1 MRRESFTIGA
11 LLLLSGA
18 PAFGQEGDLGELMG
32 QMAARRHGQVS
43 FVEQHFLKLLKRPV
57 ESFGELTY
65 DAPDR
70 LEKRTIEPK
79 PETLALV
86 GDTLTIQRGG
96 RTRTLDLKAYPSIA
110 PLVESI
116 RATLA
121 GDLGALE
128 RLFNVA
134 YAGTMARWSLTLT
147 PRDAEAAKTV
157 SQVRIDGAGDTLTR
171 VEIFETG
178 GDRSLMTLRDR
189 PPK

>member
-1 MRRESFTIGA
+1 
-11 LLLLSGA
+11 LLLLSGVT
-18 PAFGQEGDLGELMG
+18 AFGEEGDLGELMR

-57 ESFGELTY
+57 ESYGELTY

-79 PETLALV
+79 PETLTLA
-86 GDTLTIQRGG
+86 GNMLTIRRGG
-96 RTRTLDLKAYPSIA
+96 RIRTLDLTAYPSIA
-110 PLVESI
+110 PYVESI

-121 GDLGALE
+121 GDLSSLE
-128 RLFNVA
+128 RLFNVD

-147 PRDAEAAKTV
+147 PRDARVAKTV
-157 SQVRIDGAGDTLTR
+157 SHVRIEGTGDTLTR
-171 VEIFETG
+171 VEIFETD
-178 GDRSLMTLRDR
+178 GDRSLMTLRDH